1 MQKIG
6 VYGGTFDPIHTGH
19 LIAAA
24 QAIEAGQ
31 LDKVI
36 FVPSY
41 SPPHKQRTASE
52 LTSFEHRYYMTVLA
66 IAGDERFEV
75 SDIERQLDGLS
86 YTINTINELKKTY
99 QRDTEIYF
107 ITGLDAICDLKT
119 WRQPEQLLNCCKFL
133 VANRKSDKV
142 LQPVY
147 EAYGGLAFENI
158 IVFDSPIIEISATD
172 IRTRLKNGK
181 SIKYFVPTS
190 VEKYIYDN
198 KLYDRKIEELL
209 NGKSIAE
216 ALST

>member
-1 MQKIG
+1 MKKIG
-6 VYGGTFDPIHTGH
+6 VYGGTFDPIHVGH

-41 SPPHKQRTASE
+41 SPPHKQRSASE
-52 LTSFEHRYYMTVLA
+52 LTLFEHRYYMTILA

-75 SDIERQLDGLS
+75 SDIERRLEGLS

-99 QRDTEIYF
+99 PRDTELYF
-107 ITGLDAICDLKT
+107 ITGMDAICDLLT
-119 WRQPEQLLNCCKFL
+119 WRQPEQLLNGCKFL

-147 EAYGGLAFENI
+147 DAYGGLAVENI

-172 IRTRLKNGK
+172 IRSRLIYGK

-198 KLYDRKIEELL
+198 KLY
-209 NGKSIAE
+209 N
-216 ALST
+216 